1 MPNTPLPGYQV
12 SDPINAEFE
21 KNTLLRR
28 Y

>member
-12 SDPINAEFE
+12 SDRINAEFE